1 MIKEAI
7 GTGATL
13 EEANEN
19 ALALLRAELAEDEL
33 VDISFD
39 ILDMPKK
46 KTLGL
51 FGGSPARV
59 RAFVELP
66 DPKPEKPARSPKP
79 KAENKPKVENKP
91 ERKAEKPAAQKADKP
106 AQKAAAAEKSEK
118 KAAEKQ
124 PEPIAAPAEIQY
136 VNADQLDAASPIGR
150 ACSYLAN
157 VFAKMGLDGVVIRAG
172 EIEGGHQIDLS
183 GTDLGVV
190 IGRRGETL
198 DALQYLAS
206 LAANNGDSYT
216 RIVLN
221 TGNYR
226 EKRVETLQSLANRI
240 ANQVLRTGRSR
251 SLEPMNP
258 YERRVIHTAVQGIE
272 GVTSNSIGDGAARRV
287 VISPVGG
294 NRGTNGGRGYGRDR
308 RDGGRGG
315 RGGRGRAPAS
325 QPVSTRAPK
334 SDIGDTPLY
343 GKIVTAE
350 KKDAE

>member
-7 GTGATL
+7 GIADTL
-13 EEANEN
+13 EEAKEKAIA
-19 ALALLRAELAEDEL
+19 ALSAEVPEDTFI
-33 VDISFD
+33 DID
-39 ILDMPKK
+39 IIDMPKK

-51 FGGSPARV
+51 FGGCPAKV
-59 RAFVELP
+59 RAFAELP
-66 DPKPEKPARSPKP
+66 DPKPEKPAKAKAPKAKSDKPVKDKSVQEAKKAPKP
-79 KAENKPKVENKP
+79 KAE
-91 ERKAEKPAAQKADKP
+91 KPAKNEEKVAEPVAEPINFVDADK
-106 AQKAAAAEKSEK
+106 
-118 KAAEKQ
+118 
-124 PEPIAAPAEIQY
+124 
-136 VNADQLDAASPIGR
+136 LDATTPVGR
-150 ACSYLAN
+150 ACAYLAN
-157 VFAKMGLDGVVIRAG
+157 VFAKMGLEGVVIKAG

-183 GTDLGVV
+183 GADLGVV

-226 EKRVETLQSLANRI
+226 EKRAETLQSLANRI

-272 GVTSNSIGDGAARRV
+272 GVTSNSIGDGANRRV

-294 NRGTNGGRGYGRDR
+294 NRGGHGGRGGYGRDR
-308 RDGGRGG
+308 RDSRGRN
-315 RGGRGRAPAS
+315 GGRGRSAAP
-325 QPVSTRAPK
+325 QPVSTRAPM

-343 GKIVTAE
+343 GKIVTVE

>member
-19 ALALLRAELAEDEL
+19 AQALLRAQLPEDAL
-33 VDISFD
+33 IDISFD

-66 DPKPEKPARSPKP
+66 DPKPEKPARAPKP
-79 KAENKPKVENKP
+79 KAEKKADKPAALKADKP
-91 ERKAEKPAAQKADKP
+91 AKAEKPAPKAPKAEKKVEAKAEETFAAPVEVNYIDADK
-106 AQKAAAAEKSEK
+106 
-118 KAAEKQ
+118 
-124 PEPIAAPAEIQY
+124 
-136 VNADQLDAASPIGR
+136 LDANSPVGR
-150 ACSYLAN
+150 ACAYLAN
-157 VFAKMGLDGVVIRAG
+157 VFSKMGLTGVVIRAG

-183 GTDLGVV
+183 GADLGVV

-226 EKRVETLQSLANRI
+226 EKRAETLQSLANRI
-240 ANQVLRTGRSR
+240 ASQVLRTGRSR

-272 GVTSNSIGDGAARRV
+272 GVTSNSIGDGASRRV

-294 NRGTNGGRGYGRDR
+294 SRGGNGGRGGYGRDR
-308 RDGGRGG
+308 RDSGRGG
-315 RGGRGRAPAS
+315 RGSRGRSSAP

-343 GKIVTAE
+343 GKIVTGE